1 MRVGLV
7 HVLQGPG
14 VEQEQVQVT
23 MPTVQVT
30 VRQQGGQEL
39 QELFRTPV
47 NSSFA
52 REQLQQ
58 LYGPGALRLE
68 GSNAVLAATE
78 ELQPAEAYVYQ
89 VSAGVCGSSLALCH
103 RVSVLQPAN
112 VQSRSLVLQGLQH
125 HQLWALCE
133 GLRMPFPDVVL
144 MQVPMHA
151 CCSPCSSVCRCCP
164 ATPV

>member
-1 MRVGLV
+1 
-7 HVLQGPG
+7 
-14 VEQEQVQVT
+14 VEQQQVQVT

-89 VSAGVCGSSLALCH
+89 VSAAAAGGAGPSIAMLADRLGLLESAVQRLQEALNSPPRGNPRQQRSKCSHKRLSTVKEGEDSIIDQDQEHIGLSSRIPH
-103 RVSVLQPAN
+103 GDR
-112 VQSRSLVLQGLQH
+112 
-125 HQLWALCE
+125 
-133 GLRMPFPDVVL
+133 
-144 MQVPMHA
+144 
-151 CCSPCSSVCRCCP
+151 
-164 ATPV
+164 T